1 VIISQIHR
9 SIASSL
15 IRASSLCL
23 GLIIASV
30 SSLSADQAATLAE
43 AIAQTYNPTQISALV
58 AAAAGR
64 VETGTDVDPPS
75 SASLQ
80 HTLQISND
88 VAVAL
93 LRIVDR
99 TGITP
104 DRLANELAKSAIE
117 YHAVLDRLAD
127 MNVPD
132 SAESQMVQ
140 RARAAMTAGRFS
152 EAEAEIRQVED
163 REVAALGRST
173 DASAVLNEHRFVAAH
188 ARTLLGTIALMK
200 LEYNEAAE
208 DFLLARQR
216 LSQAPSDQP
225 DVIRPQPVA
234 APSLADP
241 VVPVQDHA
249 DVARPIDGQEATEER
264 PPDGAAPTTPHSE
277 ATVAPGQV
285 TMALTQPTAM
295 TLAAPDQP
303 KPVPAP
309 ITEAAAKSPPA
320 VATLSTSTLQLLLRR
335 GDAMLALGDVASAR
349 LLYTRAAS
357 AGDARG
363 AFGVAKTYDPNTL
376 SQIGARGI
384 QADPAVAADWYGKAL
399 DLGDASAAAPL
410 RLLGQAR

>member
-1 VIISQIHR
+1 M
-9 SIASSL
+9 
-15 IRASSLCL
+15 
-23 GLIIASV
+23 
-30 SSLSADQAATLAE
+30 
-43 AIAQTYNPTQISALV
+43 
-58 AAAAGR
+58 
-64 VETGTDVDPPS
+64 
-75 SASLQ
+75 
-80 HTLQISND
+80 LQISND

-104 DRLANELAKSAIE
+104 DHLANELAESAIE
-117 YHAVLDRLAD
+117 YHAVLDRLAE
-127 MNVPD
+127 MNVDD

-173 DASAVLNEHRFVAAH
+173 DASAALSEHRFVAAR
-188 ARTLLGTIALMK
+188 ARTLLGTIALMR

-216 LSQAPSDQP
+216 LSQVPSDQP
-225 DVIRPQPVA
+225 AVIRPQPVA
-234 APSLADP
+234 APSIADP
-241 VVPVQDHA
+241 AEPPPDPA

-264 PPDGAAPTTPHSE
+264 APDGASPTTTHSE
-277 ATVAPGQV
+277 ATVAPGPV
-285 TMALTQPTAM
+285 TMALAQPTTM
-295 TLAAPDQP
+295 TLTAPHQP

-320 VATLSTSTLQLLLRR
+320 VATLSTETLRLLLRR
-335 GDAMLALGDVASAR
+335 GDVMLALGDVASAR

-363 AFGVAKTYDPNTL
+363 TFGVAKTYDPNTL

-384 QADPAVAADWYGKAL
+384 QADPAVAADWYRKAL

-410 RLLGQAR
+410 RLLGQGR

>member
-1 VIISQIHR
+1 VINCRIHR
-9 SIASSL
+9 SIRS
-15 IRASSLCL
+15 SSLCL
-23 GLIIASV
+23 GLIVASV
-30 SSLSADQAATLAE
+30 SSFSADQAATLAE
-43 AIAQTYNPTQISALV
+43 AIARAYNPTQISALV

-64 VETGTDVDPPS
+64 VETGTEVDPPS

-80 HTLQISND
+80 HMLQISND

-104 DRLANELAKSAIE
+104 DRLADELAKSAIE
-117 YHAVLDRLAD
+117 YHAVLDRLAE
-127 MNVPD
+127 MNVDD

-152 EAEAEIRQVED
+152 EAESEIRQVED
-163 REVAALGRST
+163 REVAAFGPST
-173 DASAVLNEHRFVAAH
+173 EASAALNEHRFVAAH

-200 LEYNEAAE
+200 LEYTDAAE
-208 DFLLARQR
+208 DFSLARQR
-216 LSQAPSDQP
+216 LSQAPSDQLGE
-225 DVIRPQPVA
+225 IRPQPVA

-241 VVPVQDHA
+241 AELLQDHA
-249 DVARPIDGQEATEER
+249 DVARPIDGHEATEGR
-264 PPDGAAPTTPHSE
+264 RPDGASPMTPHSE
-277 ATVAPGQV
+277 ATAAPGQD
-285 TMALTQPTAM
+285 TITLTQPTAM
-295 TLAAPDQP
+295 TLAVPDQP

-309 ITEAAAKSPPA
+309 ITEAAAKSPSA
-320 VATLSTSTLQLLLRR
+320 VATLSTDTLRVLLRR

-384 QADPAVAADWYGKAL
+384 QADPAVAADWYRKAL
-399 DLGDASAAAPL
+399 DLGDTSAAAPL
-410 RLLGQAR
+410 RLLGQAGS